1 MVAGGIK
8 HRNNESEGPAYIG
21 DSKPKVKNIKWHNME
36 TLLTTAA
43 NYSPK
48 SVYQRTLPFGPLGS
62 TTMKTLAAHCS
73 PALQKKVLE
82 ALKDHQTKI
91 NQKGNDKE
99 RLNIKLGTSEKYALH
114 KFLCPGED
122 GKYCYITIVLERKI
136 FWPNTYDDLAEG
148 RLKGD
153 PMDIRLDK
161 Y

>member
-21 DSKPKVKNIKWHNME
+21 DSKPCLSDRLV
-36 TLLTTAA
+36 
-43 NYSPK
+43 P
-48 SVYQRTLPFGPLGS
+48 R
-62 TTMKTLAAHCS
+62 
-73 PALQKKVLE
+73 VLE